1 MLLSVLLLALT
12 PLVHSLTTSQLRSR
26 SIYQVL
32 TDRFARSD
40 DLITQCDP
48 ADKKHCGGSWKGIE
62 RKLDYIKGMGFDTIW
77 ISPVV
82 ANIDGFYGHEA
93 YHGYW
98 TSNIFELNKHF
109 GTPEDLIDL
118 SAAIHARGMY
128 LMVDVVANH
137 VGVESLDT
145 FLPSAR
151 YGPFNSPADFHPY
164 CVPNWEDQWDVEN
177 CWLSENMPDLNTES
191 PHVIASLH
199 SWIQDLV
206 KVFHIDAIRVDT
218 VKHVRK
224 DFWPG
229 FVKAAG
235 VVAMGEVLHGDP
247 AYLAPY
253 QRSSMTSI
261 LDFAS
266 FFHIRRAFE
275 VSQNPAGVVAE
286 LVDMVNRIHR
296 LFPDPTTLGSFLD
309 NHDFPRF
316 AGLTNDPSLIKN
328 AAVYPFIN
336 DGVPMFYMGGE
347 HGLRGGAD
355 PLNREAMWLYG
366 YSEMTV
372 TYGVIKALNAA
383 RRSASASHPEFLTT
397 LMKPYQ
403 MGNHTIALSKPPLL
417 SVLTNYGISMPA
429 VGIHLS
435 PSQTGFKP
443 LLPIIDVLSGQIFST
458 DPKGGLTVSLVHG
471 EPRVF
476 LPLTVHRGLA
486 GKELWATVPQPKL
499 DINQATSFRLPSP
512 GSPGSP
518 SGHRLRPSLSGL
530 MGWWSSSRGKLGEL

>member
-1 MLLSVLLLALT
+1 MMRLSLLLFALF
-12 PLVHSLTTSQLRSR
+12 PLVQSLTTSELRSR

-40 DLITQCDP
+40 DDNTPCDP

-62 RKLDYIKGMGFDTIW
+62 RKLDYIQGMGFDTVW

-82 ANIDGFYGHEA
+82 ANIEGFYGHEA
-93 YHGYW
+93 TGYW
-98 TSNIFELNKHF
+98 TSNLFQLNAKF

-118 SAAIHARGMY
+118 SAALHARGMF

-137 VGVESLDT
+137 VGAESKET

-151 YGPFNSPADFHPY
+151 YGPFNSPADFHTFCTPD
-164 CVPNWEDQWDVEN
+164 WEDQWDVEN

-191 PHVIASLH
+191 PHVIASLY

-206 KVFHIDAIRVDT
+206 KVFHIDALRIDT

-229 FVKAAG
+229 FVRAAG

-253 QRSSMTSI
+253 QRESMTSI
-261 LDFAS
+261 LDFAT

-275 VSQNPAGVVAE
+275 TTLGSIGE
-286 LVDMVNRIHR
+286 LVDMVSKVHR

-316 AGLTNDPSLIKN
+316 AGITNDPSLIKN
-328 AAVYPFIN
+328 AAVYPFVN
-336 DGVPMFYMGGE
+336 DGVPIFYQGGE
-347 HGLRGGAD
+347 HGLRGGQD
-355 PLNREAMWLYG
+355 PLNREAMWTYE
-366 YSEMTV
+366 YSQSTN
-372 TYGVIKALNAA
+372 TYNVIKALNDA
-383 RRSASASHPEFLTT
+383 RRSAYLSHPEFLTT
-397 LMKPYQ
+397 LMKAYQ
-403 MGNHTIALSKPPLL
+403 LGNHTIAVSKPPLL
-417 SVLTNYGISMPA
+417 SVLTNYGSSVPA

-435 PSQTGFKP
+435 PQQTGFKP
-443 LLPIIDVLSGQIFST
+443 LLPVMDVLTGQIFST
-458 DPKGGLTVSLVHG
+458 DPQGGLTVSLVKG

-476 LPLTVHRGLA
+476 LPLAVHRGLA
-486 GKELWATVPQPKL
+486 DKELWAAVPPPLKI
-499 DINQATSFRLPSP
+499 DIHTSGRLGSP
-512 GSPGSP
+512 GSPG
-518 SGHRLRPSLSGL
+518 GHRLRPSLSGL
-530 MGWWSSSRGKLGEL
+530 MGWWSSSGRGKLGDL